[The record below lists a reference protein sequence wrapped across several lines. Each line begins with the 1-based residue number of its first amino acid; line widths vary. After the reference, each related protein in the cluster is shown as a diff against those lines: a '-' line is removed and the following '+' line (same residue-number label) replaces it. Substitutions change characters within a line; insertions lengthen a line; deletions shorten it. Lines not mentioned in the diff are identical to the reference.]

1 MRLTLPAA
9 EDLLLP
15 FTSGQIA
22 SCLLCGFV
30 VGLERQLRGKP
41 IGIRTSTLIVLGSYC
56 FLAMLGAVTVDAAD
70 RARVLGQLI
79 TGVGFLGAGVM
90 MTRDGIVTGAT
101 SAATVWMMAATGAMI
116 GLGLDRQALIM
127 TGLVVGILA
136 GVDYLERKVLSLQ
149 KGVHRRN
156 EKTKQQRQGN

>member
-1 MRLTLPAA
+1 MSLTLPAA
-9 EDLLLP
+9 ETLLLP

-22 SCLLCGFV
+22 TCLLCGFA

-56 FLAMLGAVTVDAAD
+56 FLAMLGAVTADAAD

-116 GLGLDRQALIM
+116 GLGLALQAIIM
-127 TGLVVGILA
+127 TTVVVCILSS
-136 GVDYLERKVLSLQ
+136 VDILERKVLSLQ
-149 KGVHRRN
+149 KGVHRRR
-156 EKTKQQRQGN
+156 EKSPQPRNDS

>member
-1 MRLTLPAA
+1 MHLVLSAA

-15 FTSGQIA
+15 FTLGQIA
-22 SCLLCGFV
+22 TCLLCGFA

-41 IGIRTSTLIVLGSYC
+41 VGIRTSTLIVLGSYC
-56 FLAMLGAVTVDAAD
+56 FLAMLGGIAAEVTD

-116 GLGLDRQALIM
+116 GLGLDRQAIIM

-149 KGVHRRN
+149 KGVHRRH
-156 EKTKQQRQGN
+156 EKTPLPRQGN

>member
-9 EDLLLP
+9 ETLLLP
-15 FTSGQIA
+15 FTSGQIVT
-22 SCLLCGFV
+22 CLLCGFA

-56 FLAMLGAVTVDAAD
+56 FLAMLGAVTADAAD

-116 GLGLDRQALIM
+116 GLGLALQAIIM
-127 TGLVVGILA
+127 TTVVVCILSS
-136 GVDYLERKVLSLQ
+136 VDILERKVLSLQ
-149 KGVHRRN
+149 KGGHRRR
-156 EKTKQQRQGN
+156 EKSPQPRNDS